1 MDIKGKIDRRKFL
14 KVSSLALTG
23 TVMAATPFLSH
34 LQKGKYRI
42 QPIAGKKYSPSF
54 LAFCE
59 RARFHSVKEAVK
71 CVKDQTSEFQVIVEK
86 ET

>member
-1 MDIKGKIDRRKFL
+1 VDIKGKISRKEFL
-14 KVSSLALTG
+14 SVTGLALAG
-23 TVMAATPFLSH
+23 TFTISSPFLSF
-34 LQKGKYRI
+34 LNKGKYRI

-71 CVKDQTSEFQVIVEK
+71 CVKDQTSEFQVVVEA
-86 ET
+86 

>member
-1 MDIKGKIDRRKFL
+1 MDIKEKISRKKFL
-14 KVSSLALTG
+14 GITSLAISG
-23 TVMAATPFLSH
+23 SFMAISPFLAF
-34 LQKGKYRI
+34 LNKGKYCI
-42 QPIAGKKYSPSF
+42 KPIEGRKYSPSF

-71 CVKDQTSEFQVIVEK
+71 CVKDQTSEFQIVV